1 MEPIYDGYSN
11 SIENTGNYK
20 KNHRSVEPIYDGYS
34 NSIENTGNYGKSEVR
49 TQSYPGPQDLHRAK
63 NPWLQAF
70 LVKSRAILK
79 RPKPEKKHTL
89 GMQLYTIILW
99 DIM

>member
-70 LVKSRAILK
+70 PGEKPSDFEAAKTGKKNTHWACNSIL
-79 RPKPEKKHTL
+79 
-89 GMQLYTIILW
+89 
-99 DIM
+99 